1 MSRRAKE
8 IAGNEKLAD
17 QIAKKAKSADKKS
30 RSIEMAIEN
39 LERGLR
45 KKRLPTPEQ
54 KCDLD
59 DKRLKSDQ

>member
-1 MSRRAKE
+1 MSLRAKE

-17 QIAKKAKSADKKS
+17 QIANKARNADKKS
-30 RSIEMAIEN
+30 KSIEMATEN

-54 KCDLD
+54 RCDLD
-59 DKRLKSDQ
+59 DKRFKCDK

>member
-8 IAGNEKLAD
+8 IAANEKLAD
-17 QIAKKAKSADKKS
+17 QIAKKAKNADKKS

-45 KKRLPTPEQ
+45 KKRPPTPEQ
-54 KCDLD
+54 NCDLV
-59 DKRLKSDQ
+59 DKRFKSDQ

>member
-17 QIAKKAKSADKKS
+17 QIAKKAKNADNKS

-45 KKRLPTPEQ
+45 KKSKLN
-54 KCDLD
+54 
-59 DKRLKSDQ
+59 